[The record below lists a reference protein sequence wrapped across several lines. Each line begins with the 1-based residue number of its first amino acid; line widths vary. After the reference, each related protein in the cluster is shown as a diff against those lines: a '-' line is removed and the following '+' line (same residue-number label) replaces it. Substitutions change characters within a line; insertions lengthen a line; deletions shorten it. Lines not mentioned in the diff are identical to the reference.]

1 MTGKALLVDEISKLY
16 RIGSASD
23 LVSKDDNAVV
33 RLLKKPLNNYRK
45 YRSLYRFTDE
55 ELQGRKSGGDILW
68 ALRDVSFEVEPGEV
82 VGLVGANGAGK
93 STLLKIISRV
103 TPPTKGRCVT
113 RGRVSCLLEVGTGF
127 HPELT
132 GRENIYMNSTILGM
146 RKREVDRKFD
156 EIVEFSGVK
165 KFIDTPVKRYSS
177 GMSVRLA
184 FAVMAHLEPEILI
197 IDEVLAVGDAE
208 FQRKCLNQM
217 GNAGR
222 AGKTVLFVS
231 HNMAAVTRLCD
242 RGLLLR
248 SGQIVQ
254 DGSAADVV
262 HTHVSGGHGEAAARE
277 WSDLESAPGDDKVR
291 LRAIRIVAESGAPL
305 GSADADAPVGIQ
317 ITYDVL
323 EGGQVLS
330 PYFTIVSD
338 AGVDLFST
346 TDADETA
353 DKVARKVGRYIST
366 AWIPGGLLAGGT
378 HYVRAVMRSVR
389 EQYRPFTE
397 RDIIAFN
404 VIDRDSGKFGTGWW
418 EGRPS
423 GVISPRLQW
432 STEYVQ
438 PEMVI
443 EG

>member
-1 MTGKALLVDEISKLY
+1 MTDKALKLEELSKLY
-16 RIGSASD
+16 RIGSTSD
-23 LVSKDDNAVV
+23 IENEADSKLV
-33 RLLKKPLNNYRK
+33 RLMKKPLMNYRK

-55 ELQGRKSGGDILW
+55 ELSGQKKAKDILW
-68 ALRDVSFEVEPGEV
+68 ALKDISFEVKPGEV

-103 TPPTKGRCVT
+103 TPPTKGRCIT
-113 RGRVSCLLEVGTGF
+113 MGRVSCLLEVGTGF

-132 GRENIYMNSTILGM
+132 GRENVYMSSTILGM

-156 EIVEFSGVK
+156 EIVEFSGVG
-165 KFIDTPVKRYSS
+165 KFVDTPVKRYSS

-217 GNAGR
+217 GAAGQS
-222 AGKTVLFVS
+222 GKTVVFVS

-248 SGQIVQ
+248 GGEIVL

-262 HTHVSGGHGEAAARE
+262 HAHVSGGHGDSASRE
-277 WSDLESAPGDDKVR
+277 WADINEAPGDDRVR
-291 LRAIRIVAESGAPL
+291 LRAVRIVSKAGAPL
-305 GSADADAPVGIQ
+305 GSTNVNEMIGVQLA
-317 ITYDVL
+317 YDVL
-323 EGGQVLS
+323 EEGQVLS

-346 TDADETA
+346 TDGDPTA
-353 DKVARKVGRYIST
+353 DKIARKVGRYVST
-366 AWIPGGLLAGGT
+366 VWVPPHLLAEGT
-378 HYVRAVMRSVR
+378 HYVRAVMRSVK

-397 RDIIAFN
+397 QDIIAFN
-404 VIDRDSGKFGTGWW
+404 VIDPNSGQFGTGWW

-423 GVISPRLQW
+423 GVIHPKLDW
-432 STEYVQ
+432 TTEYIQ
-438 PEMVI
+438 PDMVI